1 MHICGSSW
9 PIHNLSLKDSS
20 GLSRYRLCS
29 GALLMRSFLVE
40 ITAKL
45 FVRSDVDPDE
55 LPANIYSQLVEF
67 IPSDDEIVDLE
78 VAAFPLPGQKD
89 DGSSH

>member
-1 MHICGSSW
+1 
-9 PIHNLSLKDSS
+9 
-20 GLSRYRLCS
+20 
-29 GALLMRSFLVE
+29 MRSFLVE

-78 VAAFPLPGQKD
+78 VAAFPLPRQD

>member
-1 MHICGSSW
+1 
-9 PIHNLSLKDSS
+9 
-20 GLSRYRLCS
+20 
-29 GALLMRSFLVE
+29 MRSFLVE

-78 VAAFPLPGQKD
+78 VAAFLLPGQKD